1 MTDLTWS
8 LIELNF
14 EVLNLELVPYTME
27 VMSLH
32 GSCITVTAMHACM
45 HAFTNMAGKYFF
57 FFTAHAAQFV
67 VKVLLTSLND
77 DHCQIHENV
86 LENNYGWNARCTIFI

>member
-27 VMSLH
+27 VMLLQ
-32 GSCITVTAMHACM
+32 GSCISVTAMHACM
-45 HAFTNMAGKYFF
+45 LLQTRQVNTF

-77 DHCQIHENV
+77 EHCQIHENV